1 MLIGRH
7 SFIRQSKLSNVAGR
21 IDYISNPKRQEYLY
35 ATYQTEGATPEFWK
49 NLAKENQLDFKA
61 SGSAGKCIEGREFII
76 ALPESFVQYRADDVV
91 RLFTETFH
99 KRYGVECSA
108 ALHHNKAK
116 TNYHIHLV
124 FSERKMLEQ
133 PEVKIATRNM
143 FYDEQGKHRRTKK
156 EVLDEQGNLRAGCS
170 IIPKGEVYESHI
182 FTKKDEWFKNK
193 AFTKE
198 VKELFTDTINR
209 YVKEESEKLSV
220 FQQGGVYLA
229 TKKIGK
235 NNPKAEKI
243 KADNAARQEWNR
255 TVDVALAEG
264 IAKEMVM
271 EIKRK
276 EIADKVALSVARNGR
291 LPGLLRII
299 LTAAV
304 CFLAEYIRKIQ
315 MPPKPKLKI
324 DIEEFRQMQT
334 VKEKLDKQ
342 ISLIRHTEYVELPK
356 LEENLQDIKGLFKG
370 KEKKAAQDKIDQC
383 KKRLSGQKD
392 QLKKIVRESGYVTV
406 KSFMENYDRAY
417 GIVAEYQRELR
428 QWEQQTVNGKKDMKQ
443 EAVRQKES
451 VRAKL
456 KKNVQLVKERE
467 QGKKVVQKKDRGV
480 R

>member
-49 NLAKENQLDFKA
+49 NLARENQLDFKA

-99 KRYGVECSA
+99 KRYGVECIA
-108 ALHHNKAK
+108 ALHHNKTK

-156 EVLDEQGNLRAGCS
+156 EVLDKQGNLRAGCS

-235 NNPKAEKI
+235 NNPKAEEI

-255 TVDVALAEG
+255 TVDVALADG

-276 EIADKVALSVARNGR
+276 EIADRVALSVAENGR
-291 LPGLLRII
+291 QPGLLRII

-304 CFLAEYIRKIQ
+304 RFLAEYIRKIQ

-334 VKEKLDKQ
+334 VKEKLDEQ

-370 KEKKAAQDKIDQC
+370 KEKKEAQDKIDQC

-417 GIVAEYQRELR
+417 GIVSEYQRELR
-428 QWEQQTVNGKKDMKQ
+428 RWEQQTGNGKKDMKQ
-443 EAVRQKES
+443 ETVRQKES
-451 VRAKL
+451 IRAKL

-467 QGKKVVQKKDRGV
+467 QGKKVVRKKDRGG